1 MCYLKQLQGV
11 IVSALVIG
19 PVVTGVLVVG
29 IVVCATQ
36 KRKSESKPETTD
48 IERMEDGAAEA
59 EETPTSTPTNNNEN
73 ETREQRIAAALVRT
87 ADYIADKWSAL
98 DERFAISG
106 NTLKA
111 IATVQEMDER
121 NKITETVVINIKAF
135 DEKYQ
140 VSETAGNVVTTTV
153 TKAKELDETCKLTE
167 NVTTAGSNLALC
179 VTDFER
185 RYDLS
190 ARITTALI
198 YTMSTMAGAITAY
211 YQRLTNGPTAGSADG
226 STVETGTDVP
236 DTTVELES
244 QLTIEVPVDSAEV
257 QQTSLA
263 EYPSPT
269 EEGSYTAPA
278 PLTAIPV

>member
-1 MCYLKQLQGV
+1 M
-11 IVSALVIG
+11 VIG
-19 PVVTGVLVVG
+19 PIVTGVLVVG

-36 KRKSESKPETTD
+36 KGKSKSPAEAPALTDADHMEGGTTD
-48 IERMEDGAAEA
+48 LASRPAAPVVNGE
-59 EETPTSTPTNNNEN
+59 P
-73 ETREQRIAAALVRT
+73 ETREQQIAAALVRT
-87 ADYIADKWSAL
+87 ADYVADKWSAF

-121 NKITETVVINIKAF
+121 NKITETVVTSIKAF

-167 NVTTAGSNLALC
+167 NVTNAGSNLALC

-198 YTMSTMAGAITAY
+198 FTMATLTEAITTY
-211 YQRLTNGPTAGSADG
+211 YQRLTNGPATGPAAVSDGTA
-226 STVETGTDVP
+226 TVPEP
-236 DTTVELES
+236 VELES
-244 QLTIEVPVDSAEV
+244 QLSIEVPAE
-257 QQTSLA
+257 TTLA
-263 EYPSPT
+263 DYPSPT
-269 EEGSYTAPA
+269 EEGSYTAPGT
-278 PLTAIPV
+278 LTAIPV

>member
-1 MCYLKQLQGV
+1 M
-11 IVSALVIG
+11 
-19 PVVTGVLVVG
+19 G

-36 KRKSESKPETTD
+36 KSKANAELATPAATD
-48 IERMEDGAAEA
+48 IERMEDGTTEV
-59 EETPTSTPTNNNEN
+59 EESPASPSAINNEPG
-73 ETREQRIAAALVRT
+73 TREQQIAAALVRT

-121 NKITETVVINIKAF
+121 NKITETVVTNIKAF

-198 YTMSTMAGAITAY
+198 YTMSTMADAITAY
-211 YQRLTNGPTAGSADG
+211 YQRLTNGPAATTAGTG
-226 STVETGTDVP
+226 SGTATTDA
-236 DTTVELES
+236 TVELES
-244 QLTIEVPVDSAEV
+244 QLTIEVPVDSAEASV
-257 QQTSLA
+257 NTVT

-269 EEGSYTAPA
+269 EEGSYAAPA
-278 PLTAIPV
+278 ALTAVPV